1 CDGRPD
7 LGELFNLRQVNSSL
21 DRSASEIS
29 IMLISASEK
38 VWGIPKP
45 AFFGV
50 IAVLVFGSGLLGY
63 FALSSKPS
71 DACGVLATTSSA
83 PGIANSTSGSTASFT
98 IIESDPG
105 SNYEGMNG
113 SAYHPSAIWP
123 IMQVQKGQTVVIHI
137 INCASS
143 EPHGFAIQ
151 NYFLS
156 GVTVRPGLSYTL
168 TFNANQVGK
177 FRVYCSIFCAIH
189 PLMQNGELI
198 VS

>member
-1 CDGRPD
+1 M
-7 LGELFNLRQVNSSL
+7 
-21 DRSASEIS
+21 RSVAQNFGSG
-29 IMLISASEK
+29 K
-38 VWGIPKP
+38 VWGIPKLV
-45 AFFGV
+45 FFGM
-50 IAVLVFGSGLLGY
+50 ISALLLGGGFTAY
-63 FALSSKPS
+63 LALTYKPPDLCSVLSASSN
-71 DACGVLATTSSA
+71 A
-83 PGIANSTSGSTASFT
+83 PGIANSTSGPTASFT
-98 IIESDPG
+98 IIEADPG
-105 SNYEGMNG
+105 NNYEGMNG

-137 INCASS
+137 MNCASS

-151 NYFLS
+151 NYFVS

-168 TFNANQVGK
+168 TFNADQVGK